1 MTHGS
6 SEPAIALP
14 LNCYDSFAI
23 TMSVQKR
30 PNLSAQRRL
39 QLVLLLMIA
48 WEALLLVAEVSFG
61 SGLYELDGDQV
72 SGVLGAR
79 GSLSGAAVIPI
90 ALYGF
95 AFTRGPLRRPSILLI
110 GAVEQVAAIG
120 FGAYHWFVGDIE
132 AGSYVV
138 PLAVSLTFLTL
149 ILINLP
155 RGDAE

>member
-1 MTHGS
+1 MT
-6 SEPAIALP
+6 
-14 LNCYDSFAI
+14 
-23 TMSVQKR
+23 VQKR
-30 PNLSAQRRL
+30 PDLSTQRRL

-48 WEALLLVAEVSFG
+48 WEVLLLFSEITFG
-61 SGLYELDGDQV
+61 SSLFQVDGDQI

-95 AFTRGPLRRPSILLI
+95 AFTRGPLRYPSILLV
-110 GAVEQVAAIG
+110 GAIEQVATIV
-120 FGAYHWFVGDIE
+120 FGAYHLFVDDID
-132 AGSYVV
+132 AASYIV

>member
-1 MTHGS
+1 MIHSPLPMT
-6 SEPAIALP
+6 
-14 LNCYDSFAI
+14 
-23 TMSVQKR
+23 VQKR
-30 PNLSAQRRL
+30 STLSNQRRL
-39 QLVLLLMIA
+39 QFVLLLMIA
-48 WEALLLVAEVSFG
+48 WEALLLVSELSFG
-61 SGLYELDGDQV
+61 SALFDVDVDQI

-95 AFTRGPLRRPSILLI
+95 AFTRGPLKHPSILLV
-110 GAVEQVAAIG
+110 AALEQVAAIV
-120 FGAYHWFVGDIE
+120 FGAYHLFVSDLE

-149 ILINLP
+149 IVINLP

>member
-1 MTHGS
+1 MT
-6 SEPAIALP
+6 
-14 LNCYDSFAI
+14 
-23 TMSVQKR
+23 VQKR
-30 PNLSAQRRL
+30 STLSAQRRL

-48 WEALLLVAEVSFG
+48 WEALLLVSELSFG
-61 SGLYELDGDQV
+61 SALFDVDGDQI

-95 AFTRGPLRRPSILLI
+95 AFTRGPLKHPSILLV
-110 GAVEQVAAIG
+110 AALEQVAAIV
-120 FGAYHWFVGDIE
+120 FGAYHLFVNDID

-149 ILINLP
+149 IVINLP